1 MATEAVKEQ
10 TKYEAAFRAVAAT
23 GTTEAGWVRRL
34 RDSAF
39 DRFEQ
44 IGFPT
49 TNEEEWKYTNV
60 APIAKGTFEPVVDC
74 RATRLSESSGVRP
87 YLCEEARESSLVFI
101 NGIFDKSLSNLN
113 ALPAGVI
120 VMELAEGLRNPVHEA
135 VIREQLARHADYN
148 QDGFGALN
156 TALFAS
162 GAFVLIPRGQKVE
175 TPIHLLF
182 LAEPGIQSHVS
193 FARVL
198 VIAEENSA
206 ATVIESYASMGS
218 GAYFT
223 SAVAELVIGQ
233 GAQLRHYKLQRESME
248 AFHVATTKVDLGKE
262 SKFDTTTI
270 TLGAQLSRHDIGIR
284 MDHEGAECWVD
295 GLYMIDNGQHTDTH
309 SLIDHLQP
317 HCTSHQLY
325 KGILDGR
332 SRAVFNGKV
341 FVHKGAQ
348 QTDAM
353 QTNKNMLLSNEARV
367 DTKPQLEIFADDVK
381 CAHGAAIGQLD
392 EEELFYLQTRGMHR
406 DVARNLLTYGFA
418 EEVIAKIGIDSI
430 RGQLDEAVLNRLH
443 AEALVE

>member
-1 MATEAVKEQ
+1 MVTPAAKVSS
-10 TKYEAAFRAVAAT
+10 KYEAAFRAIAEAT

-34 RDSAF
+34 RESAF

-49 TNEEEWKYTNV
+49 TDQEEWRYTNV
-60 APIAKGTFEPVVDC
+60 GPIAKGTFEPILE
-74 RATRLSESSGVRP
+74 RAATRLSGSDARP
-87 YLCEEARESSLVFI
+87 FICEEACESSLVFI
-101 NGIFDKSLSNLN
+101 NGIFDTSLSNLN
-113 ALPAGVI
+113 ALPAGVV
-120 VMELAEGLRNPVHEA
+120 VMELAEALRNPGHQA

-148 QDGFGALN
+148 QDGFSALN

-182 LAEPGIQSHVS
+182 LSQSGTKPHVS
-193 FARVL
+193 FPRVL

-206 ATVIESYASMGS
+206 ATIIESYASMGS
-218 GAYFT
+218 GDYFT
-223 SAVAELVIGQ
+223 SAVAELVIGA

-248 AFHVATTKVDLGKE
+248 SFHVATTKVDLGKE

-284 MDHEGAECWVD
+284 MDHEEAECWVD

-392 EEELFYLQTRGMHR
+392 EEELFYLQTRGMNR

-430 RGQLDEAVLNRLH
+430 RAQLDEAVLNRLH
-443 AEALVE
+443 APALVE